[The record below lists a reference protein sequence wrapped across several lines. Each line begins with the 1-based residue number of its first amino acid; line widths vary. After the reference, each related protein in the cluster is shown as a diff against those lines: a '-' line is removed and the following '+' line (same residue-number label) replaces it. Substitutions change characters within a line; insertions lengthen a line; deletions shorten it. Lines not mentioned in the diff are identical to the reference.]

1 MYPSL
6 MRSRRRCSVSTWRWP
21 AGSLL
26 ILATLSGGSF
36 VSSWPTGL
44 WQLCLPPASASS
56 SLHAKCSWLRPSL
69 WVPAFAN
76 SLHLDHIIALMHLVA
91 HHHRRHTFSKPGPY
105 TCPVLSF
112 SSISGLSFTL
122 CSDLTQFACKAF
134 VCQATARKRSWPR
147 AASTLTM
154 RCGHRLC
161 MLQGLLRQPHLKDCT
176 ALWTSMLCSASAIV
190 SLSCKRVW
198 RTSASLRVP
207 VIASTCKLSAA
218 HFLPEAQQHSQQQ
231 HRQQAQRRQQ
241 HAGKVTSAA

>member
-1 MYPSL
+1 MLHPSCCTTERPFHNVIKCRKAAMLPATSEIMLPTTGNKGGVCEMYPSL

-21 AGSLL
+21 VGSLL

-56 SLHAKCSWLRPSL
+56 SLHAKCSWLRASL
-69 WVPAFAN
+69 WVPAFAS
-76 SLHLDHIIALMHLVA
+76 SLHLDHIIALMHLVV

-134 VCQATARKRSWPR
+134 VCQATARKRS
-147 AASTLTM
+147 
-154 RCGHRLC
+154 
-161 MLQGLLRQPHLKDCT
+161 
-176 ALWTSMLCSASAIV
+176 
-190 SLSCKRVW
+190 
-198 RTSASLRVP
+198 
-207 VIASTCKLSAA
+207 
-218 HFLPEAQQHSQQQ
+218 
-231 HRQQAQRRQQ
+231 
-241 HAGKVTSAA
+241 